1 MRYTNTLACN
11 TSIFKAQKPAS
22 KIKSFQETTSSM
34 KQLGLIQGFFG
45 QSSFKKFKFLRTD
58 SVLLYAW
65 NFSTFYSSISL
76 LRKLKFSQIDLIY
89 EMKRNIS
96 VFQSSNSLLDKL

>member
-1 MRYTNTLACN
+1 MRYTNKLACN

-45 QSSFKKFKFLRTD
+45 QSSFKKFEFLRTD

-65 NFSTFYSSISL
+65 NSSDFYSSISL
-76 LRKLKFSQIDLIY
+76 LKKLGYLQINSIY
-89 EMKRNIS
+89 ELKKKIFNFSKRKW
-96 VFQSSNSLLDKL
+96 LA